1 MSGNY
6 FSSRTKI
13 SLFMLTDN
21 PIDTQGEVGRP
32 SEVVMQSE
40 RLLIFCFLSRCDE
53 ARPECTVSQTC
64 CHTLYKDS

>member
-1 MSGNY
+1 
-6 FSSRTKI
+6 
-13 SLFMLTDN
+13 MLTDN